1 MRTIRSIQT
10 LVSFFLLLIV
20 LKAAASENS
29 TNTGTNEAEIHVADL
44 TVARDYYLSDLLQPH
59 NYIPGK
65 NSYLFQSLKRGQSRK
80 VLNLEGAGSVRHMW
94 FTWSVPGSDV
104 VPSDRVRIRIYI
116 NHESKPSIDTTIS
129 ELCHGAEATGTR
141 FVPFPAFIYKDAYN
155 IYLPV
160 YFARGIR
167 IELEA
172 VDDLSELYTQ
182 IDFRRGH
189 DANEHLRLH
198 SDSNSGVIA
207 LGYEGEGRLLYHKRN
222 LLSVLRE
229 RQQPCNGES
238 GTCSVALRGQGIVRQ
253 LTFRGDISDDL
264 ELSIYWDGETEPS
277 VISPFKYLFSDFTN
291 TALAST
297 PDKKSIYLPMPF
309 HRGARIILHSPSR
322 KPIHVQISYSISAE
336 TIPDT
341 FPYFHAVF
349 HSETKTEG
357 YRQYPIAHI
366 RGSGLFIGVNLFD
379 SGHNHG
385 GGDAALID
393 GASDQPHVLHGICG
407 EDYFGF
413 AWHHTGTMTPLTGAP
428 VHERRYRLHLEN
440 PYPFHQS
447 LSFLFGIFADQNP
460 KSVAFWYQYRER
472 HTAKRWL
479 GVNAPWKIFG
489 PVDSAASLAIE
500 PSSATYTT
508 VIPINKPTEIRAQWQ
523 NAEMQDGFIDLTYV
537 FRHYV
542 LTRSGSGF
550 IVGASKTKIVT
561 YIYSP
566 TAAMVNAIV
575 GQDDGAQIQIDDKTV
590 AQVSPLQGLS
600 GSLVHLPLR
609 RGWNKLSIVLAND
622 ENSNWRWLGMSL
634 ALQNTKQAASLTFSS
649 SPQAN
654 REGSFQA
661 Q

>member
-1 MRTIRSIQT
+1 MA
-10 LVSFFLLLIV
+10 LDVV
-20 LKAAASENS
+20 ASENS
-29 TNTGTNEAEIHVADL
+29 VNTGSNETEIYAANL
-44 TVARDYYLSDLLQPH
+44 ATARDYYLSDLLQPH

-65 NSYLFQSLKRGQSRK
+65 NSYLFQSLKRGQSRT

-94 FTWSVPGSDV
+94 FTWSVPSSDA
-104 VPSDRVRIRIYI
+104 VPSDRVRIRVYI
-116 NHESKPSIDTTIS
+116 DHESQPSIDTTIDQ
-129 ELCHGAEATGTR
+129 LCHSAEATGTR

-155 IYLPV
+155 LYLPV

-182 IDFRRGH
+182 IDFRSGH

-198 SDSNSGVIA
+198 SDNSSAGVA
-207 LGYEGEGRLLYHKRN
+207 LDYEGKGRILDHKR
-222 LLSVLRE
+222 STISALRE
-229 RQQPCNGES
+229 RRQLCDGES
-238 GTCSVALRGQGIVRQ
+238 GTCSIVLRGQGILRQ
-253 LTFRGDISDDL
+253 LTFRGDIADDL
-264 ELSIYWDGETEPS
+264 ELSIHWDGEAEPS
-277 VISPFKYLFSDFTN
+277 VISPFKYLFPDFTN
-291 TALAST
+291 IALEST
-297 PDKKSIYLPMPF
+297 SGKKKIYLPMPF

-366 RGSGLFIGVNLFD
+366 HGSGLFIGVNLYD

-413 AWHHTGTMTPLTGAP
+413 AWHRTGTMTPLTGAP
-428 VHERRYRLHLEN
+428 AHERRYRLHLEN

-447 LSFLFGIFADQNP
+447 LSFLFGTFADQSP
-460 KSVAFWYQYRER
+460 KSVAFWYQYREQHIAR
-472 HTAKRWL
+472 KWL
-479 GVNAPWKIFG
+479 EVNAPWKVFG
-489 PVDSAASLAIE
+489 PADSAAPLVAE
-500 PSSATYTT
+500 PSDAAYTT
-508 VIPINKPTEIRAQWQ
+508 VIPINKPTEIHTQWQ
-523 NAEMQDGFIDLTYV
+523 DAEMWDSFIDLTYM

-542 LTRSGSGF
+542 LTKSGSGF
-550 IVGASKTKIVT
+550 VVGASKTKIVT
-561 YIYSP
+561 YIHSS
-566 TAAMVNAIV
+566 TAATVNAIV
-575 GQDDGAQIQIDDKTV
+575 GQDDGTQIQIDDRPV

-634 ALQNTKQAASLTFSS
+634 ALQATKQAASLTFSS

-654 REGSFQA
+654 FAKVPSTPQ
-661 Q
+661 